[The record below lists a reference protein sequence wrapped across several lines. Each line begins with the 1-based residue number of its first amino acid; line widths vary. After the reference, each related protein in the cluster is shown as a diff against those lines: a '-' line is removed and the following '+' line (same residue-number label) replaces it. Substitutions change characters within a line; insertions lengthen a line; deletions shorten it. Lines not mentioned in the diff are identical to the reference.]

1 MKTDLA
7 SDDVLPLP
15 ADVTSIQPGGGPCA
29 RIEIAWGAVRRAW
42 LRTFRPSYV
51 RRMAELVQ
59 PGSDFSRC
67 PHPVLDPRDL
77 KYHRNVTT
85 GGWAAADDPFR
96 WRDRLPFARWGLG
109 ELLMLGLP
117 LAACTLAAALLAPG
131 WARLVALVPGLL
143 LAEVVSFFR
152 NPRRVVPAEPD
163 LLVAP
168 ADGTIAEIA
177 ELEHDEFIGGPAIR
191 IGIFLSIFNVH
202 INRAPCAARTL
213 ELRYARGQFLN
224 ALNPNSAIVNEA
236 MWIGLE
242 STETPGQRLV
252 VRQIAG
258 QIARRIVC
266 DLRPGE
272 QLERGQ
278 AFGMIK
284 LGSRTELI
292 LPAAG
297 AEVLVR
303 VKQKVAAGSTAF
315 VRFRRSA
322 E

>member
-1 MKTDLA
+1 MTTDLA
-7 SDDVLPLP
+7 TEDVLPLP

-42 LRTFRPSYV
+42 LRTFRPGYV
-51 RRMAELVQ
+51 RRMAALVQ

-77 KYHRNVTT
+77 KYYRNVTS
-85 GGWAAADDPFR
+85 GGWAATDDPFR

-117 LAACTLAAALLAPG
+117 LAVATLAAALLLPG
-131 WARLVALVPGLL
+131 FVRLAAIVPGLL
-143 LAEVVSFFR
+143 LAEVVYFFR
-152 NPRRVVPAEPD
+152 NPRRVVPTDPD

-168 ADGTIAEIA
+168 ADGAIAEVT
-177 ELEHDEFIGGPAIR
+177 EVDHDEYIGGPAIR

-202 INRAPCAARTL
+202 INRSPCAARTI

-224 ALNPNSAIVNEA
+224 ALDPNSAIVNEA

-242 STETPGQRLV
+242 STESPGRRV
-252 VRQIAG
+252 IVRQIAG

-272 QLERGQ
+272 RLERGQ

-303 VKQKVAAGSTAF
+303 VKQKVAAGSTPF
-315 VRFRRSA
+315 VRYRHDSN
-322 E
+322 